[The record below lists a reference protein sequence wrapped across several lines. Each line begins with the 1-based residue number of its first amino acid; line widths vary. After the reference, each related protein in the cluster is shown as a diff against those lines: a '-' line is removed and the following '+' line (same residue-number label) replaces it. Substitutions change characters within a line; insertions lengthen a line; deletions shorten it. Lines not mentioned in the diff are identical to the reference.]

1 MDKQKTVLS
10 VSALNIM
17 TKASIAPVLVYIQE
31 AFPGTTLS
39 QVRLML
45 TLPALVTI
53 FSSLLTGFLQ

>member
-1 MDKQKTVLS
+1 MDKEKTVLS

-17 TKASIAPVLVYIQE
+17 TNAPIAPVLVYIQE

-45 TLPALVTI
+45 TLPALVII